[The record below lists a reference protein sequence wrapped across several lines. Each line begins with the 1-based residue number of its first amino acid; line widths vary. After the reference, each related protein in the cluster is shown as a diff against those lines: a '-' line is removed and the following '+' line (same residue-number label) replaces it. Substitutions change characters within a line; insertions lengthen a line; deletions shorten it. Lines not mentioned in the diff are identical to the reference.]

1 MVVAFLGNKT
11 SDGKQAYRSHRGVA
25 VGFWGKSI
33 QSAARENDLHRRAA
47 RAFAEIRD
55 ARCGGRVNETGGAKF
70 GFEKLIAPPAINII
84 GVAAEAERDAAE
96 PAEYCGGRGGSRRPD

>member
-55 ARCGGRVNETGGAKF
+55 ARCGGRVNETGGAEF
-70 GFEKLIAPPAINII
+70 GFEKRIAAVAINI
-84 GVAAEAERDAAE
+84 VRMATEAERYRSE
-96 PAEYCGGRGGSRRPD
+96 ERRVGKE